1 VPVPVERARLQPVRK
16 SILAASAASV
26 VLSIA
31 APSWANGRFPAANQL
46 VFAPND
52 PNFIVLRTTFAV
64 LPSTDNGTTWRYICE
79 GVLGLPSD
87 QGEDPAIG
95 LMADDSLL
103 AGVPG
108 YVGGGLG
115 LSVSPDRGCN
125 WNCIGGGLAGQSV
138 IDVAV
143 RPDAPTSA
151 VALTGTIV
159 PTDSAFSNTYSQ
171 IFETTDNG
179 KTWAAIGTPIDPTV
193 LVTTIDVTKTDPNR
207 IYVSGTRAYGSA
219 RTASLFISKDKGATW
234 TEAPIPMFDPSSE
247 QSIYIAAIDPT
258 NADNVYLRSNGN
270 LLGGQSRIYF
280 TRNGGADGGA
290 KFAMTASLPD
300 EGGFDVE
307 EASSNDIT
315 GELLGFALS
324 PDGSKAYAGTVE
336 SGLWIASTSDMQFTQ
351 KNANVRIKCLQTR
364 NSELWACSD
373 ISSGFTLGESLDDGA
388 TFTPKIQYVTSL
400 CGSVECQPNP
410 GGPLGCGAMA
420 NATSCQAAYEAYCM
434 ATDVT
439 NSCGT
444 CPGGDA
450 GAPAG
455 DAGGSSGG
463 AGDAGHDGG
472 ASSGGAG
479 SAASSSSCGCSTVG
493 GRGATGFAAVLGLAG
508 LALLRRRGKGR

>member
-1 VPVPVERARLQPVRK
+1 VLK

-26 VLSIA
+26 ILSIA
-31 APSWANGRFPAANQL
+31 APSLANGRFPAANQL

-64 LPSTDNGTTWRYICE
+64 LPSTDNGTTWRYVCE
-79 GVLGLPSD
+79 GVLGLPTD
-87 QGEDPAIG
+87 QGEDPSIG
-95 LMADDSLL
+95 LMADGSLL

-125 WNCIGGGLAGQSV
+125 WSCIGGGLTGQSV

-143 RPDAPTSA
+143 RPDTPASA

-159 PTDSAFSNTYSQ
+159 PSDSAFSNTYSQ
-171 IFETTDNG
+171 VFETTDNG
-179 KTWAAIGTPIDPTV
+179 KTWTAIGMPIDPTV

-207 IYVSGTRAYGSA
+207 IYVSGTRAYGSS
-219 RTASLFISKDKGATW
+219 RTASLFISRDRGATW
-234 TEAPIPMFDPSSE
+234 TEAPIPMFDPNSE

-290 KFAMTASLPD
+290 SFSMTASLPD

-307 EASSNDIT
+307 EASSNDIA

-373 ISSGFTLGESLDDGA
+373 ITSGFVLGESLDDGA
-388 TFTPKIQYVTSL
+388 TFTPKIHYVTSL

-420 NATSCQAAYEAYCM
+420 NASSCQDAYQAYCM

-444 CPGGDA
+444 CPAGDA
-450 GAPAG
+450 GAPTA
-455 DAGGSSGG
+455 DAGGSSNSGN
-463 AGDAGHDGG
+463 AG
-472 ASSGGAG
+472 
-479 SAASSSSCGCSTVG
+479 SSSSSGCSTVG
-493 GRGATGFAAVLGLAG
+493 GRGATGFAAVLSLVG
-508 LALLRRRGKGR
+508 LALVRRRGKGR